1 MAGLPQSPPDSGYTG
16 TRDLYAGGSDFNG
29 VSFVVKQILNRAA
42 TATLVRV
49 VAVTNTGGVAPVGYV
64 DVQPLVNQVDGAG
77 NATPH
82 GIVHHLPYV
91 RLQGGANAVIID
103 PVVGDEGVAVFCD
116 HDISIVKA
124 TGKQANPGSRR
135 RFDMADGVYFGG
147 CLNGVPN
154 QYVAFEAGGIALVS
168 PTAVL
173 IQAPSIGLNGD
184 VAATGTFTSNGV
196 NISSTHAHD
205 GVQTGSGNTGVPH

>member
-1 MAGLPQSPPDSGYTG
+1 MAGQPQFPPDSGYAG
-16 TRDLYAGGSDFNG
+16 TRDLYAGGSDYNG
-29 VSFVVKQILNRAA
+29 VSFVVKQILNRCA

-49 VAVTNTGGVAPVGYV
+49 VAVTNTGGVAAVGYV

-91 RLQGGANAVIID
+91 RLQGGANAVILD

-116 HDISIVKA
+116 HDISVVKA
-124 TGKQANPGSRR
+124 TGQQANPGSRR

-147 CLNGVPN
+147 CLNASPT

-173 IQAPSIGLNGD
+173 IQAPVIGLSGT
-184 VAATGTFTSNGV
+184 VAITGAFSNNGV
-196 NISSTHAHD
+196 NIGSTHEHA